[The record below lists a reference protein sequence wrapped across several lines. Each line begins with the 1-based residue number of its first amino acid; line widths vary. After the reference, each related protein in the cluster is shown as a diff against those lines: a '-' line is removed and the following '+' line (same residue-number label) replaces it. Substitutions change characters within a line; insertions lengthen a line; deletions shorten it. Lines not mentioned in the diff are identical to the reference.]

1 MKDEALKLALEALED
16 LQRQYS
22 IYPNSFWDWSKGRK
36 AITAIKQARALDK
49 KAENARELGLDY
61 EPVLDVSLI
70 DEGKTAAPVQ
80 EPVAYLFTNVQSG
93 DIESSTDP
101 DYKEGEREMWFR
113 ERLVRPAAQPTVQEP
128 VAWMAESKNG
138 NVRFTNIGQSADQL
152 ESFGW
157 TIFPLCVAPFQFQP
171 LTEEAVLECW
181 KQVYEPGRREHDNA
195 TRMARAIEAA
205 HGITK
210 GQS

>member
-1 MKDEALKLALEALED
+1 MDKDKALKRALEALEAHAD
-16 LQRQYS
+16 IGIKS
-22 IYPNSFWDWSKGRK
+22 DK
-36 AITAIKQARALDK
+36 AITAIKQAL
-49 KAENARELGLDY
+49 
-61 EPVLDVSLI
+61 
-70 DEGKTAAPVQ
+70 
-80 EPVAYLFTNVQSG
+80 
-93 DIESSTDP
+93 
-101 DYKEGEREMWFR
+101 
-113 ERLVRPAAQPTVQEP
+113 AAQPAVQEP

-157 TIFPLCVAPFQFQP
+157 TISPLYAAPFQFQP

-210 GQS
+210 GQP

>member
-1 MKDEALKLALEALED
+1 MNNQQTALRLALEALE
-16 LQRQYS
+16 Y
-22 IYPNSFWDWSKGRK
+22 WDVHGKLHQPTEE
-36 AITAIKQARALDK
+36 AITAIKQAL
-49 KAENARELGLDY
+49 E
-61 EPVLDVSLI
+61 
-70 DEGKTAAPVQ
+70 
-80 EPVAYLFTNVQSG
+80 
-93 DIESSTDP
+93 
-101 DYKEGEREMWFR
+101 
-113 ERLVRPAAQPTVQEP
+113 QPVQEP

-157 TIFPLCVAPFQFQP
+157 TISPLYAAPFQFQP

-205 HGITK
+205 HGIAEK